1 MSVDKESIVLMY
13 FEKKDPVLRDKIVV
27 SYSGLVECIARKL
40 AYKRED
46 LDDLIQVGNIGL
58 LKSIERYEPQ
68 KKISFSTFAT
78 PNIIGEIRHY
88 FRDKN
93 RLVKIPRRL
102 AELYSKIRYYIRY
115 ASQELGRAPTIAE
128 IAAELHVSQENVLES
143 LEAGQTTHVLSLDT
157 PYSEYESGESA
168 PSLLDSLGMEN
179 VEEGMLDKESLKQAI
194 LQLTERERKLIYYRF
209 FEGLTQNEI
218 AGKMKISQMH
228 VSRILTNALSELRK
242 YLKFH

>member
-1 MSVDKESIVLMY
+1 M
-13 FEKKDPVLRDKIVV
+13 
-27 SYSGLVECIARKL
+27 
-40 AYKRED
+40 
-46 LDDLIQVGNIGL
+46 
-58 LKSIERYEPQ
+58 
-68 KKISFSTFAT
+68 
-78 PNIIGEIRHY
+78 
-88 FRDKN
+88 
-93 RLVKIPRRL
+93 
-102 AELYSKIRYYIRY
+102 
-115 ASQELGRAPTIAE
+115 
-128 IAAELHVSQENVLES
+128 SQENVLES

-228 VSRILTNALSELRK
+228 VSRILNNALSELRK